1 MGEPTVG
8 DILRDPL
15 RRMLLAEG
23 MAEIQDRY
31 EEAVRAGCIPGHSY
45 WCDRCHR
52 VHYASSGIGL
62 KHSTPAMRTLAER
75 WNAALE
81 RNADEEADDD

>member
-1 MGEPTVG
+1 MMGEPTVG

-45 WCDRCHR
+45 
-52 VHYASSGIGL
+52 
-62 KHSTPAMRTLAER
+62 
-75 WNAALE
+75 
-81 RNADEEADDD
+81 